1 MKVRE
6 YYKALTG
13 YNQEQELLQS
23 FIRTGANADEESL
36 DETHKRSK
44 GRGRAA
50 YKPPIW
56 ERRDSYGAGGKDST
70 ERGQRGANKHPDD
83 AEAGGTKRG
92 NRIEAELRAARKRIE
107 EQMLKKKKPKE
118 NFVDFYTDKDRAAAV
133 SAGAFDIKQ
142 SLQIKQKQD
151 RNEALLIPDEADISS
166 IIALGLKEIK
176 NANPENAIQF
186 FCKVL
191 SGSQALELNNT
202 DINALISRSK
212 CYLLLGESSKA
223 LQDAETALGED
234 KNNIRAIYQKAESL
248 YYLGQFEQSLMF
260 FHRGLRARPELALF
274 RLGVQKTQE
283 AIENTIGTKTRA
295 GQTLPPTKASK
306 ARKSGDNTPK
316 SQLNSSRP
324 QTVRQ
329 KPTKADLERRN
340 ARKLLGELCVDKEY
354 LEKLLQHPDL
364 VRADTNTENISAL
377 AKEAV
382 SFLNKRQEFWRQQR
396 PCTALPNHKNLPN
409 DALPKWF

>member
-1 MKVRE
+1 MSNSVLNTILAVDK
-6 YYKALTG
+6 
-13 YNQEQELLQS
+13 EQELLQS
-23 FIRTGANADEESL
+23 FTRTGANAEEEL
-36 DETHKRSK
+36 LEEANKRSK
-44 GRGRAA
+44 GRGGRRSS

-56 ERRDSYGAGGKDST
+56 DRRDSYGVGGRKSSGDRGGGRGGKNAD
-70 ERGQRGANKHPDD
+70 GDGNDLA
-83 AEAGGTKRG
+83 GTKRG

-107 EQMLKKKKPKE
+107 EQILKKKKPKE

-151 RNEALLIPDEADISS
+151 RNEALLIPDEADLSS
-166 IIALGLKEIK
+166 VIALGLKEIK
-176 NANPENAIQF
+176 NANPENAIHF
-186 FCKVL
+186 FCK
-191 SGSQALELNNT
+191 ALELNST

-212 CYLLLGESSKA
+212 CYLLLGESAKA
-223 LQDAETALGED
+223 LQDAETALAED

-260 FHRGLRARPELALF
+260 FHRGLRARPELASF

-283 AIENTIGTKTRA
+283 AIENTIGAK
-295 GQTLPPTKASK
+295 TKATAAPPKSSRN
-306 ARKSGDNTPK
+306 RKSDEETPK
-316 SQLNSSRP
+316 SQGATTQPTLR
-324 QTVRQ
+324 

-354 LEKLLQHPDL
+354 LEKLLLHPDL
-364 VRADTNTENISAL
+364 VRADTNTENISTF

-382 SFLNKRQEFWRQQR
+382 AFLNKRQEFWRQQR

>member
-1 MKVRE
+1 MS
-6 YYKALTG
+6 KAKSILAVDK
-13 YNQEQELLQS
+13 EQELLQS
-23 FIRTGANADEESL
+23 FLRTGAAAEEESQ
-36 DETHKRSK
+36 DEAGRRSK
-44 GRGRAA
+44 GRSH
-50 YKPPIW
+50 KPPIW
-56 ERRDSYGAGGKDST
+56 ERRESTDRGGRGGGRDGKQADDGGAGGGD
-70 ERGQRGANKHPDD
+70 GQ
-83 AEAGGTKRG
+83 GGKRG

-107 EQMLKKKKPKE
+107 EQIAKKKKPKE

-166 IIALGLKEIK
+166 VIALGLKEIK
-176 NANPENAIQF
+176 NANPENAIHF
-186 FCKVL
+186 FCK
-191 SGSQALELNNT
+191 ALELNST

-212 CYLLLGESSKA
+212 CYLLLGEASKA

-274 RLGVQKTQE
+274 RLG
-283 AIENTIGTKTRA
+283 AA
-295 GQTLPPTKASK
+295 PSASAPKSGK
-306 ARKSGDNTPK
+306 ARKSGEETPK
-316 SQLNSSRP
+316 SQAAGARI
-324 QTVRQ
+324 RQ
-329 KPTKADLERRN
+329 KPSRVDLERRN

-354 LEKLLQHPDL
+354 LEKLLLHPDL
-364 VRADTNTENISAL
+364 VRADTHTESISAY
-377 AKEAV
+377 AREAV
-382 SFLNKRQEFWRQQR
+382 EFLNKRQEFWRQQR
-396 PCTALPNHKNLPN
+396 PCTALPNHKNLPH

>member
-1 MKVRE
+1 MEMSSVLNNILAVDK
-6 YYKALTG
+6 
-13 YNQEQELLQS
+13 EQELLQS

-36 DETHKRSK
+36 DESHKRSK
-44 GRGRAA
+44 GRGSRSSH
-50 YKPPIW
+50 KPPIW
-56 ERRDSYGAGGKDST
+56 DRRESRGGRRSSGDRAGRGKQAEDGGDAAGG
-70 ERGQRGANKHPDD
+70 
-83 AEAGGTKRG
+83 KRG

-107 EQMLKKKKPKE
+107 EQIAKKKKPKE

-166 IIALGLKEIK
+166 VIALGLKEIK
-176 NANPENAIQF
+176 NANPENAIHF
-186 FCKVL
+186 FCK
-191 SGSQALELNNT
+191 ALELNST

-212 CYLLLGESSKA
+212 CYLLLGEASKA
-223 LQDAETALGED
+223 LQDAETALGEE

-260 FHRGLRARPELALF
+260 FHRGLRARPELASF

-283 AIENTIGTKTRA
+283 AIENTIGTKPRA
-295 GQTLPPTKASK
+295 PPSAPKSGK
-306 ARKSGDNTPK
+306 SRKSDDNMSK
-316 SQLNSSRP
+316 SQMLNSPRP
-324 QTVRQ
+324 QTTRQ

-354 LEKLLQHPDL
+354 LEKLLLHPDL
-364 VRADTNTENISAL
+364 VRADTNTENISTF

-382 SFLNKRQEFWRQQR
+382 EFLHKRQEFWRQQR
-396 PCTALPNHKNLPN
+396 QCTALPNHKNLPN
-409 DALPKWF
+409 DAMPKWF

>member
-1 MKVRE
+1 MS
-6 YYKALTG
+6 KAKSILAVDK
-13 YNQEQELLQS
+13 EQELLQS
-23 FIRTGANADEESL
+23 FLRTGAAAEEESQ
-36 DETHKRSK
+36 DEAGRRSK
-44 GRGRAA
+44 GRSH
-50 YKPPIW
+50 KPPIW
-56 ERRDSYGAGGKDST
+56 ERRESTDRGGRGGGRDGKQADDGGAGGGD
-70 ERGQRGANKHPDD
+70 GQ
-83 AEAGGTKRG
+83 GGKRG

-107 EQMLKKKKPKE
+107 EQIAKKKKPKE

-166 IIALGLKEIK
+166 VIALGLKEIK
-176 NANPENAIQF
+176 NANPENAIHF
-186 FCKVL
+186 FCK
-191 SGSQALELNNT
+191 ALELNST

-212 CYLLLGESSKA
+212 CYLLLGEASKA

-283 AIENTIGTKTRA
+283 AIENTIGSKPGWWQA
-295 GQTLPPTKASK
+295 APSASAPKSGK
-306 ARKSGDNTPK
+306 ARKSGEETPK
-316 SQLNSSRP
+316 SQAAGARI
-324 QTVRQ
+324 RQ
-329 KPTKADLERRN
+329 KPSRVDLERRN

-354 LEKLLQHPDL
+354 LEKLLLHPDL
-364 VRADTNTENISAL
+364 VRADTHTESISAY
-377 AKEAV
+377 AREAV
-382 SFLNKRQEFWRQQR
+382 EFLNKRQEFWRQQR
-396 PCTALPNHKNLPN
+396 PCTALPNHKNLPH

>member
-1 MKVRE
+1 MSTSVLNTILAVDK
-6 YYKALTG
+6 
-13 YNQEQELLQS
+13 EQELLQS

-36 DETHKRSK
+36 DESHKRSK
-44 GRGRAA
+44 GRGRGRAA
-50 YKPPIW
+50 HKPPIW
-56 ERRDSYGAGGKDST
+56 ERRDSYGTGGKSST
-70 ERGQRGANKHPDD
+70 ERGTRGASKHPDD
-83 AEAGGTKRG
+83 LDASGSKRG

-107 EQMLKKKKPKE
+107 EQMMKKKKPKE

-176 NANPENAIQF
+176 NANPENAIHF
-186 FCKVL
+186 FCK
-191 SGSQALELNNT
+191 ALELNST

-212 CYLLLGESSKA
+212 CYLLLGEPSRA

-260 FHRGLRARPELALF
+260 FHRGLRARPELDLF

-283 AIENTIGTKTRA
+283 AIENTIGTKTRSA
-295 GQTLPPTKASK
+295 QPLAAAKNSVS
-306 ARKSGDNTPK
+306 RKSGDNTPK
-316 SQLNSSRP
+316 SQTLNSSRP
-324 QTVRQ
+324 QVGRQ

-354 LEKLLQHPDL
+354 LEKLLLHPDL

-382 SFLNKRQEFWRQQR
+382 CFLNKRQEFWRQQR

-409 DALPKWF
+409 DAIPKWF

>member
-1 MKVRE
+1 MSNVLNTILAVDK
-6 YYKALTG
+6 
-13 YNQEQELLQS
+13 EQELLQS
-23 FIRTGANADEESL
+23 FIRTGAAAEEESQ
-36 DETHKRSK
+36 DEANRRSK
-44 GRGRAA
+44 GRSH
-50 YKPPIW
+50 KPPIW
-56 ERRDSYGAGGKDST
+56 ERRESTEGRGGRGGGRDGKQADDGGAGG
-70 ERGQRGANKHPDD
+70 G
-83 AEAGGTKRG
+83 AGGDGAGGKRG
-92 NRIEAELRAARKRIE
+92 NRIEAELKAARKKIE
-107 EQMLKKKKPKE
+107 EQIAKKKKPKE

-166 IIALGLKEIK
+166 VIALGLKEIK
-176 NANPENAIQF
+176 NANPENAIHF
-186 FCKVL
+186 FCK
-191 SGSQALELNNT
+191 ALELNST

-212 CYLLLGESSKA
+212 CYLLLGEASKA

-283 AIENTIGTKTRA
+283 AIENTIGTKPGPVPGA
-295 GQTLPPTKASK
+295 PSASVPK
-306 ARKSGDNTPK
+306 SGKSRKSGEDTPK
-316 SQLNSSRP
+316 SQGATGTSAR
-324 QTVRQ
+324 VRQ
-329 KPTKADLERRN
+329 KPSRADLERRN

-354 LEKLLQHPDL
+354 LEKLLLHPDL
-364 VRADTNTENISAL
+364 VRADTNTESISAY
-377 AKEAV
+377 AREAV
-382 SFLNKRQEFWRQQR
+382 EFLNKRQEFWRQQR
-396 PCTALPNHKNLPN
+396 PCTALPNHKNLPH

>member
-1 MKVRE
+1 MSTSVLNTILAVDK
-6 YYKALTG
+6 
-13 YNQEQELLQS
+13 EQELLQS
-23 FIRTGANADEESL
+23 FIRTGAAAEEESL
-36 DETHKRSK
+36 DESNKRSK
-44 GRGRAA
+44 GRSRASH
-50 YKPPIW
+50 KPPIW
-56 ERRDSYGAGGKDST
+56 ERRDSYGGGGGAGGAGKSSSDRAARRTS
-70 ERGQRGANKHPDD
+70 KHPDD
-83 AEAGGTKRG
+83 LDAGGSKRG

-176 NANPENAIQF
+176 NANPENAIHF
-186 FCKVL
+186 FCK
-191 SGSQALELNNT
+191 ALELNNT

-212 CYLLLGESSKA
+212 CYLLLGEASKA
-223 LQDAETALGED
+223 LQDAETALAED

-295 GQTLPPTKASK
+295 NQPSATAKSGVS
-306 ARKSGDNTPK
+306 RKSGDNTPK
-316 SQLNSSRP
+316 SQAQSQSQP
-324 QTVRQ
+324 GRQ
-329 KPTKADLERRN
+329 RATKADLERRN

-354 LEKLLQHPDL
+354 LEKLLLHPDL
-364 VRADTNTENISAL
+364 IRADTNTENISAL

-382 SFLNKRQEFWRQQR
+382 CFLNKRQEFWRQQR

-409 DALPKWF
+409 DAIPKWF

>member
-1 MKVRE
+1 MSTSVLNNILAVDK
-6 YYKALTG
+6 
-13 YNQEQELLQS
+13 EQELLQS
-23 FIRTGANADEESL
+23 FIRTGNNADEEDL
-36 DETHKRSK
+36 DESNKRSK
-44 GRGRAA
+44 GRGRVSH
-50 YKPPIW
+50 KPPIW
-56 ERRDSYGAGGKDST
+56 ERRDSYGAGGKSST
-70 ERGQRGANKHPDD
+70 ERGARRSSKHPDD
-83 AEAGGTKRG
+83 MDAGGSKRG

-133 SAGAFDIKQ
+133 SAGTFDIKQ

-186 FCKVL
+186 FCK
-191 SGSQALELNNT
+191 ALELNNT

-212 CYLLLGESSKA
+212 CYLLLGEASKA
-223 LQDAETALGED
+223 LQDAETALAED

-260 FHRGLRARPELALF
+260 FHRGLRARPELASF

-283 AIENTIGTKTRA
+283 AIENTIGTKARSTV
-295 GQTLPPTKASK
+295 PPPKSSK
-306 ARKSGDNTPK
+306 SRKSGDNTPK
-316 SQLNSSRP
+316 SQGPNSARP
-324 QTVRQ
+324 QMVRQ

-354 LEKLLQHPDL
+354 LEKLLLHPDL

-382 SFLNKRQEFWRQQR
+382 CFLNKRQEFWRQQR